1 MPQLLD
7 FSVVIPS
14 YNRGAYLL
22 ETLNAVRAQTL
33 KPREIIVIDD
43 GSTDNTADL
52 FANANGDVSY
62 RRIENSGP
70 GLARCIGMRAATSN
84 WIAFCDSDDI
94 WEPTHLAV
102 LAEVATVF
110 PEATFLFSNIC
121 NFRDDQPETLY
132 FDHFDTAPPG
142 WWAEQTAA
150 RRGDVLLMVEPAF
163 PGFLTFLPAW
173 PTASAVHQSVAVR
186 VGQTQA
192 AVSKLPSED
201 CELTG
206 RCVILGRAACSTQ
219 KTVRLRK
226 HANNFSGDHVAN
238 LIGRA
243 NVLMLG
249 LLGHADIYAGFAES
263 VIEEARQ
270 DVLRAYQRALWRGRL
285 LEAGRLYELLAPF
298 GLRAP
303 KLKQRI
309 SGQALAFL
317 SRLQAGAVSPKL
329 EALIELAL
337 HNHQALAGRKM
348 QDASAL

>member
-1 MPQLLD
+1 MPQFLD

-22 ETLNAVRAQTL
+22 ETLNAIRAQTL

-52 FANANGDVSY
+52 FACANADVSY

-70 GLARCIGMRAATSN
+70 GIARCTGMRAATST
-84 WIAFCDSDDI
+84 WIAFCDSDDL
-94 WEPTHLAV
+94 WEPRHLEV
-102 LAEVATVF
+102 LAEVAEAF

-121 NFRDDQPETLY
+121 NFRDDQPDRLY
-132 FDHFDTAPPG
+132 FDHFDSAPPG
-142 WWAEQTAA
+142 WWHEQTAA
-150 RRGDVLLMVEPAF
+150 RRGDCLLMVEPAF

-173 PTASAVHQSVAVR
+173 PTASAVHRLVAMR
-186 VGQTQA
+186 AGETQA

-206 RCVILGRAACSTQ
+206 RLVILGRAACSMQ
-219 KTVRLRK
+219 KTARLRK

-249 LLGHADIYAGFAES
+249 LLGHANIYARFADAI
-263 VIEEARQ
+263 IEEARQ
-270 DVLRAYQRALWRGRL
+270 DVLRAYLRALWHRRL
-285 LEAGRLYELLAPF
+285 FEAGRIYELMTPF

-303 KLKQRI
+303 KLKQRLV
-309 SGQALAFL
+309 GRALSFLYRMQSDRVLPKFEAMIGLALRNLRFL
-317 SRLQAGAVSPKL
+317 SSAAVRRD
-329 EALIELAL
+329 
-337 HNHQALAGRKM
+337 G
-348 QDASAL
+348 